1 MSYVATLQVV
11 IEATKVMARVERE
24 KRSRRECGGARDDD
38 GAGDDGWV
46 TADDD
51 ADDDGGDDDGDDD
64 DDSDGDR
71 EDGLGF
77 E

>member
-1 MSYVATLQVV
+1 MSYVATLQIV
-11 IEATKVMARVERE
+11 IEATKVMARVECE
-24 KRSRRECGGARDDD
+24 KRSRRECGGAR
-38 GAGDDGWV
+38 GAGGDGWV

-51 ADDDGGDDDGDDD
+51 DENDDD
-64 DDSDGDR
+64 DDDDDDGDGDR